1 MSRWEFMRQLEELL
15 FDISPNER
23 EEALQY
29 YNDYFND
36 AGRENEK
43 EVLEALGSPQQVAK
57 IVKDGLSENVCQ
69 GEFTETGFTST
80 KASSQNAIIK
90 RQQEPS
96 DKGNRTEKE
105 AHDGR
110 AGSGEAKEAGREHN
124 SSASNSTEHNSTV
137 SEKKET
143 MPTWAVVLIVI
154 ACILLS
160 PAILGAVCTV
170 GGTLL
175 GIIAA
180 IFGVILGFGVAALVF
195 YVVAAALFVAG
206 IGCILVH
213 PAAGIGLLG
222 GGCICVALGILSML
236 LVVFLAGKCVPG
248 ICQGIAYI
256 FKKLFGDKG
265 GAKA

>member
-43 EVLEALGSPQQVAK
+43 EVIEALGSPEQVAK
-57 IVKDGLSENVCQ
+57 IVKDGLSENACQ

-80 KASSQNAIIK
+80 EASAQNAIIK
-90 RQQEPS
+90 RQPS
-96 DKGNRTEKE
+96 DKGNHSEGE
-105 AHDGR
+105 AHEGR
-110 AGSGEAKEAGREHN
+110 AEADETKEAGRQGT
-124 SSASNSTEHNSTV
+124 SSEP
-137 SEKKET
+137 EKKET
-143 MPTWAVVLIVI
+143 MPVWAVVLIVI

-160 PAILGAVCTV
+160 PVLLSAVCAV

-175 GIIAA
+175 GIVAA
-180 IFGVILGFGVAALVF
+180 ILGVILGFGVATLVL

-206 IGCILVH
+206 FGCIIVH

-222 GGCICVALGILSML
+222 GGCICMALGILFML
-236 LVVFLAGKCVPG
+236 LVGFLAGKCVPG

-256 FKKLFGDKG
+256 FRKLFGGKG

>member
-43 EVLEALGSPQQVAK
+43 EVIKALGSPQQVAR
-57 IVKDGLSENVCQ
+57 IVKDGLNENACQ

-80 KASSQNAIIK
+80 KASPQNAIIK
-90 RQQEPS
+90 RQQETS
-96 DKGNRTEKE
+96 GKENRAERE

-110 AGSGEAKEAGREHN
+110 VNSGEANEVG
-124 SSASNSTEHNSTV
+124 SEHNSTV

-160 PAILGAVCTV
+160 PAIVAAVFAA

-175 GIIAA
+175 GIISA
-180 IFGVILGFGVAALVF
+180 IFGVILGFGVATIIF

-206 IGCILVH
+206 VGCILVH

-222 GGCICVALGILSML
+222 GGCICMALGILSML
-236 LVVFLAGKCVPG
+236 LVGFLAGKCVPG

-256 FKKLFGDKG
+256 FRKLFGGKG
-265 GAKA
+265 GANV